1 MTKVRRA
8 FNGISV
14 AAVALV
20 ASAMSVFGIQELI
33 EKVTGWYP
41 PKWIAVIILGLG
53 TAGAIVAAL
62 ATFGVTIPLWLAK
75 ILAVATSIAA

>member
-14 AAVALV
+14 AGGSLV

-33 EKVTGWYP
+33 QAATGWYP
-41 PKWIAVIILGLG
+41 PKWIAIIILGLG
-53 TAGAIVAAL
+53 TAAAIVAAL

-75 ILAVATSIAA
+75 LLAVASSVAA

>member
-14 AAVALV
+14 AAVSLV

-33 EKVTGWYP
+33 EKVTG
-41 PKWIAVIILGLG
+41 
-53 TAGAIVAAL
+53 
-62 ATFGVTIPLWLAK
+62 
-75 ILAVATSIAA
+75 